1 MLSKAKNAA
10 KHEEWDLYPGPLGF
24 IAYVLS
30 LILLFLA
37 VGRETD
43 KVLLFKHNKPLV
55 I

>member
-10 KHEEWDLYPGPLGF
+10 KHEERDLYPGPLGF

-37 VGRETD
+37 VGREMD
-43 KVLLFKHNKPLV
+43 KVFLFKHHIPLD